1 MLYTKKK
8 TFNYFYNKKNGQPI
22 SGQDKLPSK
31 TSIFDKTIL
40 TFLKIICYFALWI
53 N

>member
-22 SGQDKLPSK
+22 SGQDKTPLRQESVK
-31 TSIFDKTIL
+31 QVSE
-40 TFLKIICYFALWI
+40 
-53 N
+53 NGN

>member
-22 SGQDKLPSK
+22 SGQDMTSLSYSK
-31 TSIFDKTIL
+31 FNKKT
-40 TFLKIICYFALWI
+40 
-53 N
+53 